1 MSFSHKPV
9 ERKKPRSKPPPSE
22 SQKRFQITD
31 EHDEDNMQLSE
42 EEIVAQQEAQNRR
55 AFSYLTPDAIRWMQ
69 KRRPAADSNA
79 KNFIPPM
86 RVLQL
91 RSIFRG
97 LDFDGSGEIDIS
109 ELKDAVRFVANADT
123 GSGPPLIEK
132 PEEIVELF
140 ESMDID
146 KNGTVDFNEF
156 LVGMTSSSASGSLGS
171 AKMANAFFDFANQHR
186 RQTIVDKVTD
196 TKLNTLD
203 RYDELRKLY
212 NMKYL
217 KDEPRDGTVED
228 ILEEIKRNAA
238 QQKKEM
244 NAAAEKYRRAELN
257 RARAAAI
264 YFDNEESG
272 PVLKGRSTFQIE
284 QRNKRGALDKSA
296 VSKSLKNLTG
306 DAVTDN
312 TTLRRVN
319 RKVLGK
325 LCQYTMD
332 EEETFTP
339 ALAIVHGGHSRLN
352 VKVHNEA
359 VMVRNDSFTRDRLLP
374 PPVGHEKL
382 RLNRVESARLKHLE
396 RLRTPET
403 DESKTRARSGVALA
417 NMRRASM
424 GIQNT
429 SVSSRRMSSSIS
441 KRSQGSG
448 SIGSSSLSQ

>member
-1 MSFSHKPV
+1 MSFGHKPV
-9 ERKKPRSKPPPSE
+9 ERKKPRSKPLPSE
-22 SQKRFQITD
+22 SQKRFQIDD
-31 EHDEDNMQLSE
+31 EHDEDNMKLSE
-42 EEIVAQQEAQNRR
+42 EEINAQQEAQNRR
-55 AFSYLTPDAIRWMQ
+55 AFTYLTPDAIRWMQ
-69 KRRPAADSNA
+69 KRKPAADSSA

-109 ELKDAVRFVANADT
+109 ELKDAVRFVAGADT

-132 PEEIVELF
+132 PEEIVQLF

-146 KNGTVDFNEF
+146 KNGTVDFDEF
-156 LVGMTSSSASGSLGS
+156 LVGMTSSSASGSIGS

-196 TKLNTLD
+196 SKLDTLE

-228 ILEEIKRNAA
+228 ILNEIKKNAA

-264 YFDNEESG
+264 YFDNDEDG

-284 QRNKRGALDKSA
+284 QRNNRGALARNAISR
-296 VSKSLKNLTG
+296 SLSTLTG

-319 RKVLGK
+319 RKVLTRM
-325 LCQYTMD
+325 CQYTMD

-339 ALAIVHGGHSRLN
+339 ALAIVHGGDARLN

-374 PPVGHEKL
+374 PPKSHAQL
-382 RLNRVESARLKHLE
+382 RLDRVENSRQQHLKRLAAPGENDSKS
-396 RLRTPET
+396 RT
-403 DESKTRARSGVALA
+403 RSGVALA

-429 SVSSRRMSSSIS
+429 SVSSRRMSSIS
-441 KRSQGSG
+441 KLSG
-448 SIGSSSLSQ
+448 SKSASSLSQ

>member
-22 SQKRFQITD
+22 SQKRFLLTD
-31 EHDEDNMQLSE
+31 DHDEDNLMLTE
-42 EEIVAQQEAQNRR
+42 AEIEAHKEHQNRR

-69 KRRPAADSNA
+69 KRRPAADSSA

-109 ELKDAVRFVANADT
+109 ELKDAVRFVAKADT

-146 KNGTVDFNEF
+146 KNGTVDFDEF
-156 LVGMTSSSASGSLGS
+156 LMGMTSSSASGSIGS
-171 AKMANAFFDFANQHR
+171 AKMANAFYDFANQHR
-186 RQTIVDKVTD
+186 RQTIVEKVTD
-196 TKLNTLD
+196 TKLNTLE

-228 ILEEIKRNAA
+228 IMKEMARNAA

-264 YFDNEESG
+264 YFDNDEDG
-272 PVLKGRSTFQIE
+272 PVMKGRSGFQIE
-284 QRNKRGALDKSA
+284 QSSKRGKFGRNAISN
-296 VSKSLKNLTG
+296 SLKNLTG
-306 DAVTDN
+306 DEVTDN
-312 TTLRRVN
+312 TTLRNVE
-319 RKVLGK
+319 RKIQRNM
-325 LCQYTMD
+325 CQFTMD
-332 EEETFTP
+332 DEETFTP
-339 ALAIVHGGHSRLN
+339 SLATLAGGAAMLGT
-352 VKVHNEA
+352 KVHREA
-359 VMVRNDSFTRDRLLP
+359 VLVRNDSFTKDRLLP
-374 PPVGHEKL
+374 PPLSQSKL
-382 RLNRVESARLKHLE
+382 KLQRVESARLLHIDKLANAGLE
-396 RLRTPET
+396 KKER
-403 DESKTRARSGVALA
+403 KQMSGVAMA
-417 NMRRASM
+417 NARRATM
-424 GIQNT
+424 GMTNT
-429 SVSSRRMSSSIS
+429 SVGQRRTSMASSS
-441 KRSQGSG
+441 G
-448 SIGSSSLSQ
+448 SLSSKSAQ